1 MSKQDELRPEYDLSK
16 LKVAGQGLYADRY
29 AGGVKFIVDGVEYVR
44 LDPDVAKVFKTSE
57 AVNEALRLVI
67 KMSET
72 VKVEAH

>member
-1 MSKQDELRPEYDLSK
+1 MSKQDELRPEYNLSK
-16 LKVAGQGLYADRY
+16 LKVAERQSYADRY
-29 AGGVKFIVDGVEYVR
+29 GEGVKFVVDDVEYVH

-72 VKVEAH
+72 VNTKFS